1 MPDSTKM
8 ISARG
13 WYNRP
18 SLPKKP
24 KRSSV
29 TRKAVKAASTKT
41 FNTKVNKALTQ
52 LNVIERKQKTIVFP
66 TSSTR
71 GTGYETTDSSVPSVV
86 RGLFVSNVFE
96 HCQLTRG
103 DQQDQ
108 FTGNKISNV
117 RLRFSGVAVSNAY
130 DSTNNNST
138 APMEVWFVFYKNKAG
153 LLAKGNPNGLKSYP
167 NDTKGKVKEIF
178 TSTYPWNREE
188 YTIKGVKKFKLR
200 ARPKEDNDDDTVIN
214 GQTSNA
220 PTFHRFSYNLPV
232 AKMLK
237 YGDSDT
243 KPSNDYLSMGIY
255 IMDGYGVT
263 LDPAQQRCAI
273 YGSYTFSYT
282 DA

>member
-18 SLPKKP
+18 PLPKKP

-66 TSSTR
+66 TTSTK
-71 GTGYETTDSSVPSVV
+71 GVGFETTDSSVPSVV
-86 RGLFVSNVFE
+86 RGIFVSNVFE

-117 RLRFSGVAVSNAY
+117 RLRFSGVAVSNEY
-130 DSTNNNST
+130 DATNNNST

-167 NDTKGKVKEIF
+167 NDTKGKIKEIYT
-178 TSTYPWNREE
+178 TSYPWNREE

-200 ARPKEDNDDDTVIN
+200 ARPKELADDDGVVN

-255 IMDGYGVT
+255 IVDGYGET

>member
-1 MPDSTKM
+1 M